1 MSECACTK
9 QLKLNSR
16 CSSQQASPVATTGRR
31 RLACPRSIRLGPM
44 ERAVKNPSGL
54 SPTRPQTPSP
64 QPSSRRRRGV
74 SVTASAPN
82 PARTQPPPI
91 GRRAPRVPGEPE
103 PSRTWPPRR
112 AAAAASSLYPPPGLP
127 SPPHAA
133 TERNLAQRLSNPTP
147 LRLSPSNFPGAAM
160 GRSKHPTTP
169 FPSSSS
175 ISSSDLP
182 FFHHGQSPN
191 FITKSNEITEF
202 QGSE

>member
-1 MSECACTK
+1 MKKKNPSFTPMSECACTK

-54 SPTRPQTPSP
+54 SPTRPHTPSP

-112 AAAAASSLYPPPGLP
+112 GRRRLAFQRSKHSARPLGASSQKSLRPEPNPQPGASRPAAGDGGASAVTAYAPNPIPP
-127 SPPHAA
+127 
-133 TERNLAQRLSNPTP
+133 ERNLR
-147 LRLSPSNFPGAAM
+147 R
-160 GRSKHPTTP
+160 
-169 FPSSSS
+169 
-175 ISSSDLP
+175 
-182 FFHHGQSPN
+182 
-191 FITKSNEITEF
+191 
-202 QGSE
+202 